1 MFLSSRIRCGRYLRT
16 LKFSQR
22 GGVLCVCVCAYP
34 DTKQFLSH
42 RSSRR
47 SITRI
52 RMASSNAIREEYLSS
67 LADLD
72 QNSKPMIDMLTMLA
86 EDHRQ
91 HAPIIVD
98 AIKQRIAQVLHFFVF
113 YDYYVCYFIIS
124 WFSRHPSPWDYN
136 PDGCAR
142 VS

>member
-1 MFLSSRIRCGRYLRT
+1 
-16 LKFSQR
+16 
-22 GGVLCVCVCAYP
+22 
-34 DTKQFLSH
+34 
-42 RSSRR
+42 
-47 SITRI
+47 
-52 RMASSNAIREEYLSS
+52 MASSNAIREEYLSS

-98 AIKQRIAQVLHFFVF
+98 AIKQRISQVLHFFVF
-113 YDYYVCYFIIS
+113 YGYCVISYYYLVRELTRHCLGDADDDSLLVMVIRVCANNN
-124 WFSRHPSPWDYN
+124 N
-136 PDGCAR
+136 P

>member
-1 MFLSSRIRCGRYLRT
+1 MA
-16 LKFSQR
+16 
-22 GGVLCVCVCAYP
+22 VV
-34 DTKQFLSH
+34 
-42 RSSRR
+42 
-47 SITRI
+47 
-52 RMASSNAIREEYLSS
+52 MASSNAIREEYLSS

-98 AIKQRIAQVLHFFVF
+98 AIKQRISQVLHFFVF
-113 YDYYVCYFIIS
+113 YGYCVISYYYLVRELICHCLGDADDDSLLVMVIRVCANNN
-124 WFSRHPSPWDYN
+124 N
-136 PDGCAR
+136 P

>member
-1 MFLSSRIRCGRYLRT
+1 M
-16 LKFSQR
+16 
-22 GGVLCVCVCAYP
+22 CVCAYP

-42 RSSRR
+42 RSNRR

-98 AIKQRIAQVLHFFVF
+98 AIKQRIAQVLPFFCFLRLLCVLF
-113 YDYYVCYFIIS
+113 HNLLV
-124 WFSRHPSPWDYN
+124 
-136 PDGCAR
+136 
-142 VS
+142 